1 LQSLKGPLSR
11 VVFVHGAGES
21 HKIWTYQAARFKDC
35 VAIDL
40 PGHPDGKG
48 EKTIEGYAAFVDDLL
63 IQGKLHDVVLVGHSM
78 GGAIVLELA
87 LRAPSYVKGIVL
99 VATGARLRVTPRILE
114 GIKADYMKTTK
125 LIVDYALSPAAP
137 DWLRKTALN
146 ELQLVRPEVV
156 LGDFEACDK
165 FDRMREVQ
173 RIGLP
178 TLIICGSEDKL
189 TPVKYSE
196 YLNRNISGSR
206 LVVIRGAGHM
216 VTIER
221 PDQVNDE
228 IEMFLNCLAKA

>member
-1 LQSLKGPLSR
+1 
-11 VVFVHGAGES
+11 
-21 HKIWTYQAARFKDC
+21 

-48 EKTIEGYAAFVDDLL
+48 ENTIEGYAAFVDDLL
-63 IQGKLHDVVLVGHSM
+63 IQRKLDDVVLVGHSM
-78 GGAIVLELA
+78 GGAIVLELV
-87 LRAPSYVKGIVL
+87 LKAPSYLKGIVL

-114 GIKADYMKTTK
+114 GIKVDYAETTK
-125 LIVDYALSPAAP
+125 LIVDYAFSPDAP
-137 DWLRKTALN
+137 DWLRKSALN
-146 ELQLVRPEVV
+146 ELQLMRPEVV
-156 LGDFEACDK
+156 LGDFQACDK
-165 FDRMREVQ
+165 FDRMKEIQ

-196 YLNRNISGSR
+196 YLNRNISGSS

-228 IEMFLNCLAKA
+228 IKAFLDGLAKA

>member
-1 LQSLKGPLSR
+1 LSR

-21 HKIWTYQAARFKDC
+21 HKIWTYQVARFKDC

-48 EKTIEGYAAFVDDLL
+48 ENTIEGYAAFVDDLL
-63 IQGKLHDVVLVGHSM
+63 IQRKLDDVVLVGHSM
-78 GGAIVLELA
+78 GGAIVLELV
-87 LRAPSYVKGIVL
+87 LKAPSYLKGIVL

-114 GIKADYMKTTK
+114 GIKVDYAETTK
-125 LIVDYALSPAAP
+125 LIVDYAFSPDAP
-137 DWLRKTALN
+137 DWLRKSALN
-146 ELQLVRPEVV
+146 ELQLMRPEVV
-156 LGDFEACDK
+156 LGDFQACDK
-165 FDRMREVQ
+165 FDRMKEIQ

-196 YLNRNISGSR
+196 YLNRNISGSS

-228 IEMFLNCLAKA
+228 IEAFLDGLAKA